1 MDVGVGILFLAVL
14 LAEMMLLRVWAA
26 AISISGIRRLPV
38 TFIDSTIEQLDL
50 ENMGVAV
57 EILCVGV
64 LELKITLGGYLAPI
78 SIMCM

>member
-14 LAEMMLLRVWAA
+14 FAEIMLLRVWAA
-26 AISISGIRRLPV
+26 AISISGISRLPV
-38 TFIDSTIEQLDL
+38 TFVDSTIEQLDL

-64 LELKITLGGYLAPI
+64 LELKITLGVFSPY
-78 SIMCM
+78 